1 MLTLKT
7 FDIDKIHTIDRTST
21 LKPMKNKEKLIYF
34 FFIIIF
40 KSMKNTKTIILILQR
55 QTWMKSNM
63 VRGRRS
69 SKIAI
74 SLENLLRIPPVI

>member
-1 MLTLKT
+1 
-7 FDIDKIHTIDRTST
+7 
-21 LKPMKNKEKLIYF
+21 MKKQPNKCKDSYF
-34 FFIIIF
+34 
-40 KSMKNTKTIILILQR
+40 L

-74 SLENLLRIPPVI
+74 SLENLLRIPPVTQRKFLKNQVALKRFVNTFHDKVVSQHKN